1 MTPDRW
7 QQIEKIYHSAL
18 ELEESQRVA
27 FLEKACAG
35 DEALRQEVE
44 SLLRSQQ
51 SGERFIEE
59 PALEVAAKMMAQE
72 APQSLLGQQIG
83 SYKILSLLGV
93 GGMGEVYRAKD
104 TRLGREVAVKV
115 LPSAFS
121 AEPDRLSRFEQEAR
135 AAGRLNHPNILA
147 IYDVGTYEGCPY
159 IVSELL
165 EGETLRARMKGTA
178 LSPRKAIEY
187 ALQIARGLAA
197 AHEKGIVHR
206 DLKPENVFLTKD
218 GRVKVLDFGLAKL
231 LPKLNAAVD
240 SDLSTLTLKT
250 GPGTVM
256 GTMGYMSPEQVRGEA
271 ADHRSDL
278 FTFGAIL
285 YEMLSGQ
292 PAFQGKSAIE
302 SMSAI
307 LKEEPPELPKTN
319 PNIPPSLEHIVR
331 RCLEKT
337 PEQRF
342 QSASDLAFGL
352 EEISDSTSAFV
363 APVVG
368 QPRSRERLA
377 WVVAIFLVLVAL
389 ALAVLYFHPAP
400 AEMAIT
406 RFIVPPPEKAA
417 FVSQSIVVALSPNGR
432 LLAFVATAEGKSF
445 LWVRPLDSLSP
456 RQLPGTE
463 GAGAPFW
470 SPDSRF
476 IGFSAQGKLK
486 KIEISGRPA
495 VAVCDVDSDAL
506 GGGTWNRDGVIL
518 FSPMFSDALYRVSAS
533 GGTATHTTTLDPS
546 RHELSHR
553 WPQFLPDGRHFV
565 YFAGGS
571 RPENSGINLAS
582 LDSKET
588 KRILNA
594 DSNVIYVPPGY
605 LLFVREG
612 TLLAQPFDAK
622 RFEIMGDPLSVAEHV
637 RNRLCWSFSASQNNE
652 LAYESESGLMKSQL
666 IWFDRGGKQLKS
678 VGEPGEYWH
687 LELSPDERR
696 VVVEKVDANNNDI
709 WIIDLLHGI
718 PMRFTFGPD
727 PDIQPTWSPDGSHI
741 VYTSYQGGGA
751 QIYQRLSDGAGN
763 PEVLIK
769 EEATAIDWSR
779 DGRFILYES
788 KSGLS
793 VLPLFGDHKPFPLL
807 QTGES
812 EGRFSPNGRWMAY
825 CSAESGKQEVYIQS
839 FPVSGAKWLIST
851 NGGSNP
857 RWRRDGK
864 ELFYLAS
871 DQKLMAVA
879 VNGESAFQ
887 PGVPK
892 ALFQTRQVVCRY
904 HYAVTADG
912 QHFLVNTPLEEA
924 STAPI
929 TVVLNWTGE
938 LKR

>member
-1 MTPDRW
+1 
-7 QQIEKIYHSAL
+7 
-18 ELEESQRVA
+18 
-27 FLEKACAG
+27 
-35 DEALRQEVE
+35 
-44 SLLRSQQ
+44 
-51 SGERFIEE
+51 
-59 PALEVAAKMMAQE
+59 
-72 APQSLLGQQIG
+72 
-83 SYKILSLLGV
+83 
-93 GGMGEVYRAKD
+93 
-104 TRLGREVAVKV
+104 
-115 LPSAFS
+115 
-121 AEPDRLSRFEQEAR
+121 
-135 AAGRLNHPNILA
+135 
-147 IYDVGTYEGCPY
+147 
-159 IVSELL
+159 
-165 EGETLRARMKGTA
+165 MKGTT
-178 LSPRKAIEY
+178 LPPRRAMEY
-187 ALQIARGLAA
+187 GLQIARGLAA

-206 DLKPENVFLTKD
+206 DLKPENLFITKD
-218 GRVKVLDFGLAKL
+218 GRLKILDFGLAKL

-278 FTFGAIL
+278 FTFGTIL

-292 PAFQGKSAIE
+292 RAFQGKSAIE

-352 EEISDSTSAFV
+352 EEISGSTSAFV

-368 QPRSRERLA
+368 QQRSRERLA
-377 WVVAIFLVLVAL
+377 WVVSIVLVLVFL
-389 ALAVLYFHPAP
+389 ALAALYFHPTP
-400 AEMAIT
+400 AETAIT

-417 FVSQSIVVALSPNGR
+417 FAPQSIVALSPNGR
-432 LLAFVATAEGKSF
+432 LLAFVATVEGKNF
-445 LWVRPLDSLSP
+445 LWVHPLDSLSP

-463 GAGAPFW
+463 GGQGPFW
-470 SPDSRF
+470 SPDSHF
-476 IGFSAQGKLK
+476 IGFFAQGKLK
-486 KIEISGRPA
+486 KIEISGGPA
-495 VAVCDVDSDAL
+495 VALCDVDPDGL
-506 GGGTWNRDGVIL
+506 GRGTWNRDGVIL
-518 FSPMFSDALYRVSAS
+518 FSPMSSDALYRISAS
-533 GGTATHTTTLDPS
+533 GGTATRTTTLDPS
-546 RHELSHR
+546 RRELFLQ

-571 RPENSGINLAS
+571 RPENRGINVAS

-594 DSNVIYVPPGY
+594 DSNVVYAPPGY

-637 RNRLCWSFSASQNNE
+637 RYRLGWSFSASHNNE
-652 LAYESESGLMKSQL
+652 LAYESGMLKSQL
-666 IWFDRGGKQLKS
+666 IWFDRGGKQLES

-687 LELSPDERR
+687 LELSPDDRR
-696 VVVEKVDANNNDI
+696 VVVEISDAANNHDI
-709 WIIDLLHGI
+709 WTIDLLQGI
-718 PMRFTFGPD
+718 PMRFTFSPD
-727 PDIQPTWSPDGSHI
+727 GDIQPTWSPDGSHI
-741 VYTSYQGGGA
+741 VYTSYQGGEA
-751 QIYQRLSDGAGN
+751 QIYQRMSNGAGN
-763 PEVLIK
+763 PEVLLK
-769 EEATAIDWSR
+769 ERASVSDWSR

-788 KSGLS
+788 KFGLS

-812 EGRFSPNGRWMAY
+812 QGRFSPNGRWMAY
-825 CSAESGKQEVYIQS
+825 YSAESGKGQVYVQS
-839 FPVSGAKWLIST
+839 FPLSGAKWQIST
-851 NGGSNP
+851 NGGTNP

-879 VNGESAFQ
+879 VNGEGTFQ
-887 PGVPK
+887 ADVPK
-892 ALFQTRQVVCRY
+892 ALFQTREVVGRY
-904 HYAVTADG
+904 RYAVTADG
-912 QHFLVNTPLEEA
+912 QRFLVNTPEA

-929 TVVLNWTGE
+929 TVVLNWTAG
-938 LKR
+938 LGKK